1 MAPYKVT
8 PSDPRGCISNAHDG
22 YGFIKMPKR
31 KLEDTNMVLPL
42 KKRPY
47 KIPPSVQ
54 TQLTTLKRQVRLAKP
69 ELKYATGTGSTVTP
83 FASVCLIQVPQGTGQ
98 GQRSGNKICVKRI
111 EVTISCNI
119 TPLFPDLQGIRVV
132 KTKDASAYPYTS
144 ITQYIPPEYGSELKV
159 QFPPNTLQYRRFSM
173 NTNKTYTYLDGT
185 STNVNGNNLWL
196 MIPTGSNA
204 VTYRWR
210 CFFTDA

>member
-1 MAPYKVT
+1 
-8 PSDPRGCISNAHDG
+8 
-22 YGFIKMPKR
+22 MPKR

-69 ELKYATGTGSTVTP
+69 ELKYATGTGSIATA
-83 FASVCLIQVPQGTGQ
+83 FASVCLIQIPQGTGQ

-111 EVTISCNI
+111 EI
-119 TPLFPDLQGIRVV
+119 TLVQNYIVPFADLQGIRIV
-132 KTKDASAYPYTS
+132 KTKDATAYPFTS

-159 QFPPNTLQYRRFSM
+159 QFPPNTVQYRRFSM

-185 STNVNGNNLWL
+185 SSNVNGNNLWL
-196 MIPTGSNA
+196 MIPTPS

-210 CFFTDA
+210 CFYTDA

>member
-1 MAPYKVT
+1 
-8 PSDPRGCISNAHDG
+8 
-22 YGFIKMPKR
+22 MPKR
-31 KLEDTNMVLPL
+31 KLEDTNMALPL

-69 ELKYATGTGSTVTP
+69 ELKYATGSGSTITP

-111 EVTISCNI
+111 EITLSVTALGGGA
-119 TPLFPDLQGIRVV
+119 PYYPLQGIRVV
-132 KTKDASAYPYTS
+132 KTKDATAYPYTAKDE
-144 ITQYIPPEYGSELKV
+144 YIPAEYGSELKV
-159 QFPPNTLQYRRFSM
+159 QFPPNTLQYKRFAM
-173 NTNKTYTYLDGT
+173 NCSKTYTYLDGT
-185 STNVNGNNLWL
+185 SSNVNGNNIWL
-196 MIPTGSNA
+196 MVPEGSTRVN
-204 VTYRWR
+204 YRWR